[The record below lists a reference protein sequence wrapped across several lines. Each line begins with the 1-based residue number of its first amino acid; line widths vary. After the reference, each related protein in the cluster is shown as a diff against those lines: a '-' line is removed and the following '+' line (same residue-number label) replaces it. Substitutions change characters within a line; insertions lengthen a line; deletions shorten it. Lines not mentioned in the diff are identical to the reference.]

1 MSRPGSMETSLGRWI
16 SIIHRYGQSYLEKQ
30 CDDLDIGY
38 GQLAFIRA
46 LSRRNGL
53 SQEEL
58 SEVLSIDKTTTARA
72 IKTLVELGYVSRSP
86 DSTDGRIFRLSLT
99 AKAKAIIPLIK
110 ESLRTL
116 SGVLSSGFSENERR
130 LVLGLLK
137 RMAENAKAFKENG
150 FVQIS
155 GKKRISS

>member
-1 MSRPGSMETSLGRWI
+1 MEASLGRWI

-30 CDDLDIGY
+30 FGGLDVGY
-38 GQLAFIRA
+38 GHIAFIRA
-46 LSRRNGL
+46 LSRRDSL

-72 IKTLVELGYVSRSP
+72 IKTLVELGYVARSP
-86 DSTDGRIFRLSLT
+86 DSTDRRIYRLSLT
-99 AKAKAIIPLIK
+99 AKAKAITPLIK

-116 SGVLSSGFSENERR
+116 SEVLSSGLSENERQ

-137 RMAENAKAFKENG
+137 RMAENAKEFKENG
-150 FVQIS
+150 FVQIGDEES
-155 GKKRISS
+155 IRS

>member
-1 MSRPGSMETSLGRWI
+1 MSNPRSAEVALSRWI

-30 CDDLDIGY
+30 CDGMDIGY
-38 GQLAFIRA
+38 GHIAFIRA
-46 LSRRNGL
+46 LSRRDGL

-72 IKTLVELGYVSRSP
+72 IKTMVELGYVSRSP
-86 DSTDGRIFRLSLT
+86 DSTDRRIYRLSLT
-99 AKAKAIIPLIK
+99 TKAAAIIPIIK

-116 SGVLSSGFSENERR
+116 SEVLSGGFSEDERH

-137 RMAENAKAFKENG
+137 RMAENAKVFKENG
-150 FVQIS
+150 FVHIKGEES
-155 GKKRISS
+155 RRS

>member
-1 MSRPGSMETSLGRWI
+1 M
-16 SIIHRYGQSYLEKQ
+16 
-30 CDDLDIGY
+30 
-38 GQLAFIRA
+38 
-46 LSRRNGL
+46 
-53 SQEEL
+53 

-86 DSTDGRIFRLSLT
+86 DPTDGRIYRLSLT

-116 SGVLSSGFSENERR
+116 SEVLSSGFSEDERQ

-137 RMAENAKAFKENG
+137 RMADNAKAFKENG
-150 FVQIS
+150 FVQI
-155 GKKRISS
+155 GGEKPH